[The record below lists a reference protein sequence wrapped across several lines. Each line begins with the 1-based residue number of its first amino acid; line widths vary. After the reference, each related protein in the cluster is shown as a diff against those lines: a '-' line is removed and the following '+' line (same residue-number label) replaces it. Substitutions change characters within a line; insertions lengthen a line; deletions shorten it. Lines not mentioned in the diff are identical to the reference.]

1 MENIEY
7 GLGATPDVP
16 PKEKTKPVWMSVH
29 VKQREILI
37 LNDAKR

>member
-7 GLGATPDVP
+7 GPGATPDVP
-16 PKEKTKPVWMSVH
+16 PKEKSVH